1 MQDFEFAQ
9 PRTEEELLNLL
20 ASQPEHAVLLA
31 GGTDLVGLMKQ
42 SVVSPRRVVHVAE
55 IATMKAI
62 EVDSSGAVWIG
73 AAVPL
78 DGLLDATEL
87 AAYPAVQQILHGFGS
102 LQRISQ
108 GTLGGELFRR
118 PACWYFRAGHGLLA
132 DNGRK
137 VENGDNRYHAI
148 LGNRGPAKFVS
159 PSRLA
164 PALIALEA
172 QARVRGPGVDAQ
184 QSVPLESL
192 FRTPH
197 RADQQEF
204 TLGPGQIVTHIILP
218 PHRNRMSA
226 AYEVRHGA
234 GPEPPLAAA
243 AVQLNVT
250 AATVRQARI
259 VMGQVAPVPW
269 LSPDAAG
276 GLVGRP
282 LDAQT
287 AHLAGWEA
295 VARATPLSCNH
306 YKVQLA
312 AVAVERAIL
321 RAAGLET
328 GEG

>member
-9 PRTEEELLNLL
+9 PRTEDELLNLL
-20 ASQPEHAVLLA
+20 ASQPEHTVLLA
-31 GGTDLVGLMKQ
+31 GGTDLVGLMKR
-42 SVVSPRRVVHVAE
+42 SVVSPRRVVHVADVT
-55 IATMKAI
+55 TMKSVD
-62 EVDSSGAVWIG
+62 VDSSGAVWIG
-73 AAVPL
+73 AAVLL
-78 DGLLDATEL
+78 DGLLDASPL
-87 AAYPAVQQILHGFGS
+87 AAYPAIQQIIHGFGS

-132 DNGRK
+132 DHGRK

-164 PALIALEA
+164 PALIALDA
-172 QARVRGPGVDAQ
+172 QARVLGPGADAQ
-184 QSVPLESL
+184 QIVALESL
-192 FRTPH
+192 YRTPH
-197 RADQQEF
+197 RTQQQEIA
-204 TLGPGQIVTHIILP
+204 LEPGQVVTHVILP
-218 PHRNRMSA
+218 PHRNHLSA
-226 AYEVRHGA
+226 AYEVRHGS

-243 AVQLNVT
+243 AVRLDVT
-250 AATVRQARI
+250 ADTVRQARI

-269 LSPDAAG
+269 LSQDAAAR
-276 GLVGRP
+276 LVGRP

-287 AHLAGWEA
+287 AHRAGWEA
-295 VARATPLSCNH
+295 VARATPLSGNH

-328 GEG
+328 EEG